1 MCFISIVIYYGH
13 RASCVS
19 LWMCHTYISSAQSKW
34 HCSPH
39 TSLASDYYS
48 TNYRGGGQ
56 TQNVTW
62 LQVPLN
68 EGQTGTYTFIYLF
81 AKFHQLALTN
91 LIWNVT
97 FCAHDPPAP
106 SLQSC
111 CKMRQQRT
119 IYKKVKFENVWPKN
133 KFTELCP
140 IFPFSC
146 VYRESYPPWQQY
158 LHLCLQ
164 YRPWSQHSGGHHHW
178 LS

>member
-1 MCFISIVIYYGH
+1 MALFTTHIS
-13 RASCVS
+13 C
-19 LWMCHTYISSAQSKW
+19 LWLLFYKLQGRGTNSECHMTSSAIKW
-34 HCSPH
+34 RSDWDVHFYLSICKVPPISFDQLDLECDILCTWSPGPLI
-39 TSLASDYYS
+39 TIM
-48 TNYRGGGQ
+48 
-56 TQNVTW
+56 
-62 LQVPLN
+62 LQD
-68 EGQTGTYTFIYLF
+68 EA
-81 AKFHQLALTN
+81 AKK
-91 LIWNVT
+91 II
-97 FCAHDPPAP
+97 
-106 SLQSC
+106 
-111 CKMRQQRT
+111 T